1 MGRREMPDVTH
12 SHRQTRNLH
21 SRCEE
26 RVGSFVNSQIDQT
39 AVVEIILR
47 LFAEHGDS
55 EYGGESVTQR
65 EHALQA
71 AYFAKKSGSSPF
83 LIIAALLHD
92 IGHLLHDLP
101 DDAPEAGIDDRHEE
115 LGHQWLTR
123 WFPPEVVEPV
133 RLHVAAKRYLC
144 AVEPAYLGRLSEPS
158 VLSLKLQGGPM
169 SLEEAK
175 EFRASPHAES
185 AVLLRRWDDTA
196 KRVGLDVPE
205 LATYIPELEQVLT
218 ASNQVQS

>member
-1 MGRREMPDVTH
+1 MNV
-12 SHRQTRNLH
+12 Q
-21 SRCEE
+21 
-26 RVGSFVNSQIDQT
+26 FDQT
-39 AVVEIILR
+39 AVVETILQ

-55 EYGGESVTQR
+55 EYGGEGVTQR

-71 AYFAKKSGSSPF
+71 AYFAKKSGSPPD

-115 LGHQWLTR
+115 LGHRWLTR

-133 RLHVAAKRYLC
+133 HLHVAAKRYLC
-144 AVEPAYLGRLSEPS
+144 AAEPAYFNRLSEPS
-158 VLSLKLQGGPM
+158 VVSLKLQGGPM
-169 SLEEAK
+169 SAEEAQA
-175 EFRASPHAES
+175 FRASPHAEA

-196 KRVGLDVPE
+196 KVVGMDVPE
-205 LATYIPELEQVLT
+205 LATYIPELEQVLS
-218 ASNQVQS
+218 ASSQVQS